1 MASMDTGQQTLPGMK
16 NMPIFMSIF
25 MFFFLNNYP
34 SGLNYYYFLSTL
46 FTIVH
51 TYLMKQF
58 INEDKILA
66 QLEENKK
73 KPKKKASGFM
83 ARLAEAQ
90 KEQERK
96 AREQARTNAKR
107 NYRN

>member
-1 MASMDTGQQTLPGMK
+1 V
-16 NMPIFMSIF
+16 F
-25 MFFFLNNYP
+25 MFFFLNSYP

-51 TYLMKQF
+51 TFLMKQF

-73 KPKKKASGFM
+73 RPKKKSGFM
-83 ARLAEAQ
+83 ARLEEAQ
-90 KEQERK
+90 KLQEK
-96 AREQARTNAKR
+96 QAREQAKANAKR
-107 NYRN
+107 NYRK